1 MRQGQIE
8 IDGGIG
14 QGDAVGAGGV
24 VEVAVAAE
32 RLAEHDFA
40 DHARGRRVCRCDL
53 PQGLQLLGQQGYEVA
68 GYVWL
73 RLQRAQDAVGRGGVA
88 HHDEGLRVVELG
100 AQVFGFEQQS
110 ALKGFEGCAM
120 AALFQQPLA
129 MLAIVGG
136 AAQAVGLQAGKVG
149 LGVGHCC
156 VGRGRTGAVDG
167 AICGLFRGV
176 ACGLR
181 PGAKPNTPQQAGRQQ
196 RQA

>member
-1 MRQGQIE
+1 MNKNDRLPDKMAHRKPCLPDESETLSRGLLLM
-8 IDGGIG
+8 
-14 QGDAVGAGGV
+14 DAVLAGP
-24 VEVAVAAE
+24 E
-32 RLAEHDFA
+32 
-40 DHARGRRVCRCDL
+40 
-53 PQGLQLLGQQGYEVA
+53 
-68 GYVWL
+68 
-73 RLQRAQDAVGRGGVA
+73 
-88 HHDEGLRVVELG
+88 EGLRVVELG